1 MIRMMGNLLRAVF
14 CIGVAGLIG
23 YYNFE
28 INSWVGLATNVAFF
42 ALGFL
47 LVSTWKN
54 PEKKRSE
61 ESLEALSSKGTTP
74 SVVVVEKPVIVDD
87 KIKMVEPLSDS
98 TPIISPIDPAYG
110 SQDIK

>member
-28 INSWVGLATNVAFF
+28 INGWAGLATNIAFF

-47 LVSTWKN
+47 LVSNWKN
-54 PEKKRSE
+54 PEKERSE

-74 SVVVVEKPVIVDD
+74 SVFVVERPVEIV
-87 KIKMVEPLSDS
+87 KVEPTEPVPMKATMDSSNS
-98 TPIISPIDPAYG
+98 TPTTLL
-110 SQDIK
+110 QEIK